1 MITLPRPTR
10 EVVHQPT
17 REVVPRQLARNVGT
31 CRPGGVGRVLERPTE
46 GSTPSSGNC
55 EGPSTGAGHRGGPSR
70 SSAEARQCGR
80 SEGDGLPGIAWWST
94 GVPGRSQVSEPKL
107 QDKPFQIA
115 KTAVW
120 EAYARVK
127 ANKGAAGVDEQSIA
141 AFEADRDQNLY
152 KIWNRMSSGSYFPP
166 PVKAVIPKAGGKGV
180 RVLGV
185 PTVADRI
192 AQTVVK
198 MYLEPKVEP
207 IFHPDSY
214 GYRPGKSALD
224 AVGACRVRC
233 WRADWVID
241 LDIRAFFDTV
251 PWDLVLKAVAH
262 HTDQAWILLYVER
275 WLKAPLQRQD
285 GTLVVRDRGTPQG
298 SAISPLLAK
307 LFMHYAFDAWMVREL
322 PGITF
327 ERYCD
332 DAVVH
337 CRSERQARQVR
348 DAIAARLA
356 QIGLELHPDKT
367 RIVYCKD
374 ADRPGSLEREK
385 FTFLRYQFRPRLAK
399 NKHGKHFVSFLP
411 AVSTEAMKEM
421 GREIRSWHMA
431 KRSDKSLS
439 DLARMFNSVV
449 QGGSITTDA
458 SSRLLYFLRRLNNH
472 LVRWAT
478 RKYHKRLRNKER
490 RAMAW
495 LAEIA
500 RRSLRL
506 LRTGGWA
513 HVLTVGRWEPDESRG
528 SRPVCAVRRFVVS
541 PAQLGGT
548 RRNVPGSPGL
558 PRRETARGQEHA
570 REAVAVWRRPGR
582 GAARPARYGQ
592 GWIA

>member
-1 MITLPRPTR
+1 M
-10 EVVHQPT
+10 
-17 REVVPRQLARNVGT
+17 
-31 CRPGGVGRVLERPTE
+31 
-46 GSTPSSGNC
+46 
-55 EGPSTGAGHRGGPSR
+55 
-70 SSAEARQCGR
+70 
-80 SEGDGLPGIAWWST
+80 PGIAWWST
-94 GVPGRSQVSEPKL
+94 GLVGRSQVSEPKL
-107 QDKPFQIA
+107 QDKPFQVA

-120 EAYARVK
+120 EAYVRVK

-152 KIWNRMSSGSYFPP
+152 KIWNRMSSGCYFPP
-166 PVKAVIPKAGGKGV
+166 PVKAVEIPKAGGTGV
-180 RVLGV
+180 RLLGV

-214 GYRPGKSALD
+214 GYRPGKSALG

-251 PWDLVLKAVAH
+251 PWGLVLKAVAH
-262 HTDQAWILLYVER
+262 HTDQKWILLYVQR

-285 GTLVVRDRGTPQG
+285 GTLVARDRGTPQG
-298 SAISPLLAK
+298 SAISPLLANV
-307 LFMHYAFDAWMVREL
+307 FMHYAFDAWMVREF
-322 PGITF
+322 PSIRF

-356 QIGLELHPDKT
+356 QVGLELHPDKT

-374 ADRPGSLEREK
+374 ADRPGSFEHEK
-385 FTFLRYQFRPRLAK
+385 FTFLGYEFRPRLAK
-399 NKHGKHFVSFLP
+399 NRQGKHFVSFLP
-411 AVSTEAMKEM
+411 AVSTDAKKAMAT
-421 GREIRSWHMA
+421 EIRSWGLGR
-431 KRSDKSLS
+431 RSDKSLD
-439 DLARMFNSVV
+439 DLARMFNSIV
-449 QGGSITTDA
+449 QGWINYYGCFYKSE
-458 SSRLLYFLRRLNNH
+458 LLYFLRRLNNH

-500 RRSLRL
+500 RRSPRL
-506 LRTGGWA
+506 FAHWRLGARPDGWA
-513 HVLTVGRWEPDESRG
+513 M
-528 SRPVCAVRRFVVS
+528 
-541 PAQLGGT
+541 
-548 RRNVPGSPGL
+548 
-558 PRRETARGQEHA
+558 
-570 REAVAVWRRPGR
+570 
-582 GAARPARYGQ
+582 GAG
-592 GWIA
+592 